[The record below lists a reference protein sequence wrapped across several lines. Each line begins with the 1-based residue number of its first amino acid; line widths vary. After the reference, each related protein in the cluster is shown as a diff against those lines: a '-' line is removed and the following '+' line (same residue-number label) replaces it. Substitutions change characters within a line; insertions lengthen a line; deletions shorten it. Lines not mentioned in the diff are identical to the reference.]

1 MKQLHAF
8 GAEPGQAQQ
17 IEQSG
22 WHRRDELLA
31 LGQGARLDQRR
42 DLLRDAAPDSGEI
55 GEVELLTCYELGD
68 GVGVI
73 GNRACG
79 VAVRAHLER
88 IARGDLEEIG
98 DVTEEAGDLGVLHP
112 GIFPSCGPSVQVI
125 R

>member
-88 IARGDLEEIG
+88 IARGDLEQIG
-98 DVTEEAGDLGVLHP
+98 DVSEEAGDFGVLHRLKTKP
-112 GIFPSCGPSVQVI
+112 CGRPSRVI